1 MIKDMADDEAI
12 QATNDDASECKR
24 YAVQLGY
31 WCDPFI
37 GLFVKQT
44 ARKAPEINRGYYA
57 RVKGIE
63 LFVDKFLKV
72 SVGALRIASSSPLPS
87 RSLRFFLAFVP
98 LFCSRLFREGR
109 ATARGR
115 RFPIVQTRRTLEKS
129 LVPIGCTFCTLRG
142 SSLSSR
148 CAPTLVVRSFRS
160 DCFLR
165 SAFSMYV
172 RSVAHKK
179 TPSVMDLLQ
188 QKEQES
194 AGGMNE
200 PAAGIT

>member
-37 GLFVKQT
+37 SLFVKQT

-72 SVGALRIASSSPLPS
+72 SVGATRQGSFLPCPFP
-87 RSLRFFLAFVP
+87 SLFPPFPPPRFA
-98 LFCSRLFREGR
+98 
-109 ATARGR
+109 
-115 RFPIVQTRRTLEKS
+115 TRRARCRSNAALQKKS
-129 LVPIGCTFCTLRG
+129 LVPLGCTFCTRRV
-142 SSLSSR
+142 SSRLSSR
-148 CAPTLVVRSFRS
+148 RTPTPRLVRFGRGTACAPCPSTYI
-160 DCFLR
+160 R
-165 SAFSMYV
+165 SAPV
-172 RSVAHKK
+172 RKK
-179 TPSVMDLLQ
+179 CRGSL
-188 QKEQES
+188 S
-194 AGGMNE
+194 AEGAGVQLRRTD
-200 PAAGIT
+200 PLAAGIT

>member
-37 GLFVKQT
+37 SLFVKQT

-72 SVGALRIASSSPLPS
+72 SGRRHASPS
-87 RSLRFFLAFVP
+87 RVPFDLSLASTTPCPFGSSARSSRSAKTRPNGNGPIVVRTRK
-98 LFCSRLFREGR
+98 SRL
-109 ATARGR
+109 
-115 RFPIVQTRRTLEKS
+115 S
-129 LVPIGCTFCTLRG
+129 LLA
-142 SSLSSR
+142 
-148 CAPTLVVRSFRS
+148 APSAP
-160 DCFLR
+160 
-165 SAFSMYV
+165 SAFLPASRRGV
-172 RSVAHKK
+172 RR
-179 TPSVMDLLQ
+179 
-188 QKEQES
+188 
-194 AGGMNE
+194 
-200 PAAGIT
+200 